1 MRKAKDDDKM
11 HVAEYEQYLT
21 MMNQW
26 FILAHEGKGIDRF
39 IRKQGWQSVAVYGMA
54 IYGRH
59 VIRELKKTSCIVVYG
74 IDRKKMEQYEGIRI
88 LKPTDH
94 LPDVDVVINSVIHR
108 HGEIMGDLIDIILC
122 PVVSLED
129 VVFGSY

>member
-1 MRKAKDDDKM
+1 
-11 HVAEYEQYLT
+11 
-21 MMNQW
+21 
-26 FILAHEGKGIDRF
+26 
-39 IRKQGWQSVAVYGMA
+39 
-54 IYGRH
+54 
-59 VIRELKKTSCIVVYG
+59 
-74 IDRKKMEQYEGIRI
+74 MEQYEGIRI

-108 HGEIMGDLIDIILC
+108 HGEIMGDLKDIILC